1 MDCDMLERTADDTDE
16 TENHCAINV
25 KYKSGK
31 APTDEQC
38 GKKSM
43 IFVQYACELNG
54 GQARR
59 QVEGLFVACVT
70 VLVYFFSVVYFDY
83 VKTVEETNFVDFD
96 VKTITAGD
104 YTMEFDLL
112 KVDG

>member
-1 MDCDMLERTADDTDE
+1 MKLKITVQSTLS
-16 TENHCAINV
+16 IKVV
-25 KYKSGK
+25 KHQQMNSV
-31 APTDEQC
+31 A
-38 GKKSM
+38 KKSM